1 MKGDFSRLRFK
12 VEKHYAAV
20 LEQQGR
26 VNLDSDGNEA
36 VAIAQHLR
44 QTTNRDVIGACG
56 VPKHG
61 GGFAIGLT
69 SAPSG
74 NVTDLTVG
82 KGRIYVDGI
91 LCELEADTSFLTQKD
106 FPNAT
111 WVTPVDGR
119 TDLVY
124 LDVWQRHITAVEDP
138 NLRESAL
145 GGPDTTTRLQTV
157 CQVKILQDV
166 GDVSCSEAMPKW
178 DALTA
183 ASPARLSTKVEV
195 APADEPCLVA
205 PGAGYR
211 GLENHLYRVEIHD
224 SENSSGSGSPAT
236 YKWSRDNGSIVVA
249 VESMI
254 AGDQLKVARLGW
266 DEVLA
271 LRKNDWVEVLDDAT
285 ELKGIPGTLAKITD
299 IDTEDRVIFLSQSV
313 SGLDMTGHPRVRRWD
328 QASPAVQ
335 LSPGS
340 KPLEDGIEV
349 EFTGSGFKTGDYW
362 VFAARVGNGS
372 DPGTIIDPLTAA
384 PPMGIRHHYC
394 KLALI
399 TWEEQSAGVFIAKK
413 LTDCRTEFPPL
424 TELPSAGGGCCTV
437 TVGDGV
443 NSVGDYTEIQEA
455 VNAVGTN
462 GRVCVLPGEYPLKDT
477 VVLEVD
483 GLVLSGCGMRARIIG
498 PKGEPALA
506 AVKGQGIQLEDLAIQ
521 AASAKGAVWVQD
533 CQAVQIHGC
542 TVVNRAPIVKATAPV
557 GLAKALGPAIV
568 VSTSEGVE
576 LTGNQLLGAPALT
589 AQGEDLKIT
598 ENRLRGGGLWLREG
612 TLAALVA
619 DNDIAEG
626 FGAGIALGSLAP
638 GEKLSPRTAGVTAV
652 RVQGNSIVG
661 MMGSGVSTVAFKAAG
676 QPALGD
682 VEDLTVR
689 GNRIVGC
696 ALADPDPFYDDEA
709 VGGIVLRNTA
719 GVHIHG
725 NHIASNGAN
734 RDSPSCGVF
743 VHTCQGLGITDNE
756 ILDNGSAQ
764 AGKGKTYQAGIVAH
778 FVLEGG
784 GSLPGKLGAAAQVG
798 AAVTGMPA
806 ARIQDN
812 VVVCPKGQAL
822 IVGALGPVSVIGNSL
837 TSLDVQP
844 QPRLPQADYG
854 SAVFI
859 WNLGT
864 APGMPTAG
872 FATGLSA
879 TVHTNTVSGLK
890 AGALVAGAVKHQPV
904 PDGRVLFHGNQVT
917 LYVPAATKPTLGA
930 AQAIQIFA
938 AVTVFSSDD
947 VAIQENQFEF
957 QVPGGQAYGVTTMAH
972 SVRLSDNRIAELP
985 GRVLLSYMGLAGW
998 HIATGNQATHCLV
1011 AGGTNVIED
1020 ENHIMI
1026 PSALCGL
1033 LKGIF
1038 QKAVV
1043 QQSLSLRR

>member
-12 VEKHYAAV
+12 VDKHYAAV

-36 VAIAQHLR
+36 VAITQHLR

-61 GGFAIGLT
+61 GGFAIGLK

-74 NVTDLTVG
+74 NVTDLTIS

-91 LCELEADTSFLTQKD
+91 LCELEGNTSFLTQKD
-106 FPNAT
+106 FPNAA
-111 WVTPVDGR
+111 WVSPVGGR

-124 LDVWQRHITAVEDP
+124 LDVWQRHVTAVEDP

-157 CQVKILQDV
+157 CQVKVLEDV
-166 GDVSCSEAMPKW
+166 GDVSCSAAMPKW

-254 AGDQLKVARLGW
+254 AADQLKVERLGW

-285 ELKGIPGTLAKITD
+285 ELSGKPGTLAKITD
-299 IDTEDRVIFLSQSV
+299 IDSEDRVIFLSQSV
-313 SGLDMTGHPRVRRWD
+313 SGLDMSGHPRVRRWD
-328 QASPAVQ
+328 QASSALQV
-335 LSPGS
+335 SAGS

-399 TWEEQSAGVFIAKK
+399 TWQEQPAGVFKAKK
-413 LTDCRTEFPPL
+413 LTDCRVEFPPL
-424 TELPSAGGGCCTV
+424 TELPGAGGGCCTV

-443 NSVGDYTEIQEA
+443 HSVGDYTDIQVAIEA
-455 VNAVGTN
+455 VGVD
-462 GRVCVLPGEYPLKDT
+462 GRVCVLPGEYQLTDT
-477 VVLEVD
+477 VVLKAD
-483 GLVLSGCGMRARIIG
+483 GLVLSGCGRGARIIG

-506 AVKGQGIQLEDLAIQ
+506 AVKRQRIRLEDLFIEG
-521 AASAKGAVWVQD
+521 AAAQGIVWVQD
-533 CQAVQIHGC
+533 CKEVRIVGCEVFNIETAGAAVAAGASPKVI
-542 TVVNRAPIVKATAPV
+542 
-557 GLAKALGPAIV
+557 GPAIV
-568 VSTSEGVE
+568 VSTSVDVQ
-576 LTGNQLLGAPALT
+576 LKANQLVGAPALT
-589 AQGEDLKIT
+589 AQGEDLKIS
-598 ENRLRGGGLWLREG
+598 ENRLHAGGIWLRDG

-619 DNDIAEG
+619 GNHIAQG
-626 FGAGIALGSLAP
+626 IGAGIALGSLAP
-638 GEKLSPRTAGVTAV
+638 GEKPSPGTAGVTAV
-652 RVQGNSIVG
+652 RLEDNLIVA
-661 MMGSGVSTVAFKAAG
+661 MTGSGVSTVAFKTAG
-676 QPALGD
+676 HPTLGD

-719 GVHIHG
+719 GVQIHG
-725 NHIASNGAN
+725 NHVASNGTN
-734 RDSPSCGVF
+734 RDSPSCGIF

-756 ILDNGSAQ
+756 VLDNGSASV
-764 AGKGKTYQAGIVAH
+764 GKAKTYQAGIVAH
-778 FVLEGG
+778 FVIEGG
-784 GSLPGKLGAAAQVG
+784 SQLATKLSGAAQAG

-812 VVVCPKGQAL
+812 VVTCPKGQAL

-837 TSLDVQP
+837 TSFDVQP
-844 QPRLPQADYG
+844 QPRFPQANYG

-864 APGMPTAG
+864 TPGVPAAG
-872 FATGLSA
+872 FATGLSTA
-879 TVHTNTVSGLK
+879 VHTNTVSALNT
-890 AGALVAGAVKHQPV
+890 GAFVVGTVQHWTV

-917 LYVPAATKPTLGA
+917 LHVPVGTAPTLGA
-930 AQAIQIFA
+930 AASVQVLA
-938 AVTVFSSDD
+938 AVTLFSSDD
-947 VAIQENQFEF
+947 VAIQDNQFEF
-957 QVPGGQAYGVTTMAH
+957 QVPGGLAYGVATLAQ
-972 SVRLSDNRIAELP
+972 SVRLTDNRITELP
-985 GRVLLSYMGLAGW
+985 GRTILSYLGQAGW
-998 HIATGNQATHCLV
+998 HIATGNQATHCLI
-1011 AGGTNVIED
+1011 AGGTQVIED
-1020 ENHIMI
+1020 DNHIMI

-1038 QKAVV
+1038 QKTVL
-1043 QQSLSLRR
+1043 QQTISLRG